1 VALNW
6 LRQTT
11 YSVLATRARV
21 FPDQLALLLV
31 DADGQAPTPV
41 TYAGLHAGVLRTAR
55 SLWGT
60 GVRPGTHV
68 GVWADNSTAWIEA
81 WLASSLLG
89 AVTVAVNPR
98 LTKREVA
105 GLLAATDVTHL
116 LAGGRTVGGAA
127 ELLGAGEVPAHTYA
141 IDGSDELPSLFRHD
155 APYVAAQIDG
165 RRVGLIQ
172 FTSGSTGMPK
182 GVQLREGAVATVGA
196 CGASR
201 WLLSPSDRMLAVF
214 SFAHNAG
221 STFTTMAVFTA
232 GAALVL
238 PRDGWAAGAGA
249 TVAQQT
255 GVTVLGGVDTIISDL
270 LASQLRPPSLR
281 AVVGG
286 FDSATAQRLVDNLS
300 VEVANTFGLSE
311 TTAHSTTG
319 DLRDPPSRRIER
331 IGLPHPGLAI
341 RIVDPDGP
349 EDVALSAGTAG
360 EIQVSGWSLMKGY
373 YGLPPREQPFTGDG
387 WVRTG
392 DLGTL
397 DEDGYLMFLGRL
409 KDVIRSGGENVAA
422 FEIERFLESHPAVLQ
437 AAVVPAP
444 HSRFGEV
451 PFAFV
456 RLRPQAVLSGD
467 ELIAF
472 CRGQLAAFKIP
483 RGVEIVDRFPLIGID
498 KVSKAE
504 LREQATRLTTAPAA
518 SSRST
523 GCDAGR

>member
-6 LRQTT
+6 LRQTP

-31 DADGQAPTPV
+31 DADGQAPIPI
-41 TYAGLHAGVLRTAR
+41 TYAALHAGVLRTAR
-55 SLWGT
+55 SLAGA
-60 GVRPGTHV
+60 GVRSGTHV
-68 GVWADNSTAWIEA
+68 GVWAENSPAWVEA

-89 AVTVAVNPR
+89 AVTVAVSPR
-98 LTKREVA
+98 LTNREA
-105 GLLAATDVTHL
+105 ASLLAATDASHL

-127 ELLGAGEVPAHTYA
+127 ELLDAGEVPAHTYA
-141 IDGSDELPSLFRHD
+141 IDGSDELPPLSRHD
-155 APYVAAQIDG
+155 APYVAAPIDG
-165 RRVGLIQ
+165 RRIGLIQ

-201 WLLSPSDRMLAVF
+201 WLLNPSDRMLGVF
-214 SFAHNAG
+214 SLAHNAG
-221 STFTTMAVFTA
+221 STFTTMAAFSA
-232 GAALVL
+232 GAGIVL
-238 PRDGWAAGAGA
+238 PRAGWAAGAGA
-249 TVAQQT
+249 AVAAQT
-255 GVTVLGGVDTIISDL
+255 GVTVLPGVDTIISDL
-270 LASQLRPPSLR
+270 FASQLRPPALR
-281 AVVGG
+281 AVIGG
-286 FDSATAQRLVDNLS
+286 FDSATAQRLVHDLS

-319 DLRDPPSRRIER
+319 DLRDPPARRIER

-349 EDVALSAGTAG
+349 DDVAVSAGTAG

-373 YGLPPREQPFTGDG
+373 YGVAPEEQPFTGDG
-387 WVRTG
+387 WVTTG

-397 DEDGYLMFLGRL
+397 DEDGYLTFLGRL

-444 HSRFGEV
+444 HPRFGEV
-451 PFAFV
+451 PFAFI

-483 RGVEIVDRFPLIGID
+483 RGVEIVDRFPLVGID
-498 KVSKAE
+498 KVSKAD
-504 LREQATRLTTAPAA
+504 LRERAAALTEPAGLTGW
-518 SSRST
+518 RSPQ
-523 GCDAGR
+523 